1 MLENFSNSESE
12 KEYQRKKQL
21 QRKHPINCDLI
32 DANDLFD
39 KIKIQRNSS
48 TVKGETTNFDLIVPP
63 ELMDGNYA
71 QEACALKVGEIFGKR
86 YPYKNN
92 WLKKPHFPY
101 FNRLKLTEF
110 AFFII
115 ILGSMLEHSQNHF
128 PDNANN
134 SGVTGKYYNYIRS
147 KKKEC
152 YL

>member
-1 MLENFSNSESE
+1 MVSLQCELNVDLKVKKTDITASLKEALQKEKMLENFSNSESE

-71 QEACALKVGEIFGKR
+71 QEACASKVGEIFGKR

-110 AFFII
+110 AFLLLF
-115 ILGSMLEHSQNHF
+115 
-128 PDNANN
+128 
-134 SGVTGKYYNYIRS
+134 
-147 KKKEC
+147 
-152 YL
+152 